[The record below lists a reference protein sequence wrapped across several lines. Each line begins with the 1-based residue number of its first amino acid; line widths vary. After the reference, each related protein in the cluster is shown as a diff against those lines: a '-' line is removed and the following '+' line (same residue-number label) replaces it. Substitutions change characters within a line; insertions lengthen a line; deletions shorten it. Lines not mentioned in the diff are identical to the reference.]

1 MKIKVCGMREALNV
15 AEIGKEHPDYMGFIF
30 FPPSPRDCSEMNPDV
45 LKNLPEGVEPVA
57 VTVNMKPESVI
68 QLVERYGFRTVQLHG
83 DESPADCRILQEK
96 GLNVFKAIGI
106 KGEESLK
113 RFSDYQDYIDM
124 FVFDTSG
131 ASRGGTGRK
140 FDWNLLHGYTG
151 ETPFLL
157 SGGIGPED
165 MELVKGIRHNS
176 FAGIDL
182 NSRFEISPAKK
193 DVDLIRKFFK
203 EIRK

>member
-1 MKIKVCGMREALNV
+1 MKIKVCGMREASNV
-15 AEIGKEHPDYMGFIF
+15 AEIGDEHPDYMGFIF
-30 FPPSPRDCSEMNPDV
+30 YAPSPRDCSGMHPDV
-45 LKNLPEGVEPVA
+45 LKNLPDGVEPVA
-57 VTVNMKPESVI
+57 VTVNMKPETVM

-83 DESPADCRILQEK
+83 DESPDDCRILHEK
-96 GLNVFKAIGI
+96 GLTVFKAIGI

-113 RFSDYQDYIDM
+113 SLPDYQGYADM
-124 FVFDTSG
+124 FVFDTSA

-140 FDWNLLHGYTG
+140 FDWNLLHNYTG
-151 ETPFLL
+151 DTPFLL

-165 MELVKGIRHNS
+165 VELVRGIRHPS

-193 DVDLIRKFFK
+193 DVDLIRKIFK